1 MRLDGASEHITP
13 YDKLA
18 FSDVQAQALLAS
30 GEHRQELTA
39 FFGEREYGELQYLAR
54 RAAKSAAG
62 TRAGRVLIIPG
73 IMGSQLGFDRP
84 APQPADLLWVD
95 AADIGAGRLR
105 ALRVESAAP
114 VRTMGVVLY
123 SYLRLRLHLVASG
136 FDVASV
142 DYDWRLG
149 IEVLG
154 KQLAQRIEAEP
165 HAHVHLVAHSM
176 GGLVSRAALS
186 LPVRRKVRQVV
197 LLGSPNEGSFA
208 GVQAV
213 RGTYP
218 VVRKLAQLDA
228 RTSAEQ
234 LADEVFNSFPSLYH
248 LLPTPSLT
256 QPIDLF
262 EADQWPR
269 QGPRPRPELL
279 RAAWA
284 TRGDLAEASENFS
297 VVVGTGQ
304 PTVTGIE
311 RVEDDFVYTITP
323 RGDGTIPVVSARL
336 DGARTYYVACA
347 HSELTRDP
355 LVANA
360 VAEILKS
367 GTTRRL
373 TQRWS
378 PRNRAVGRISDS
390 QLRLTRTEKVDLT
403 MLDPDARR
411 VFMQTL
417 NEPPPL
423 RLRTPKR

>member
-54 RAAKSAAG
+54 RAARSAA
-62 TRAGRVLIIPG
+62 RAGRVLIIPG

-84 APQPADLLWVD
+84 APQPPDLLWVD
-95 AADIGAGRLR
+95 AVDIGAGRLR
-105 ALRVESAAP
+105 ALRIDAAAP
-114 VRTMGVVLY
+114 VRTMGVVLF
-123 SYLRLRLHLVASG
+123 SYLRLRLQLVASG
-136 FDVASV
+136 FDVTCV

-149 IEVLG
+149 IDVLG

-186 LPVRRKVRQVV
+186 LPVRRKVRHVV
-197 LLGSPNEGSFA
+197 LLGSPNEGSYA

-234 LADEVFNSFPSLYH
+234 LAEEVFNSFPSLYH
-248 LLPTPSLT
+248 LLPTPAHT
-256 QPIDLF
+256 RPIDLF
-262 EADQWPR
+262 DPEQWPR
-269 QGPRPRPELL
+269 EGPRPRADLL
-279 RAAWA
+279 RTAAA
-284 TRGDLAEASENFS
+284 TRAALAPATERYS
-297 VVVGTGQ
+297 VVIGTGQ

-311 RVEDDFVYTITP
+311 RVDDEFIYTLTP
-323 RGDGTIPVVSARL
+323 HGDGTIPVVSARL
-336 DGARTYYVACA
+336 EGAQTYYAACA

-355 LVANA
+355 LIANA
-360 VAEILKS
+360 VADILKS
-367 GTTRRL
+367 GSTRRL
-373 TQRWS
+373 TPRWS

-403 MLDPDARR
+403 TLDPDARR
-411 VFMQTL
+411 AFMQTL

-423 RLRTPKR
+423 RLRTPGR